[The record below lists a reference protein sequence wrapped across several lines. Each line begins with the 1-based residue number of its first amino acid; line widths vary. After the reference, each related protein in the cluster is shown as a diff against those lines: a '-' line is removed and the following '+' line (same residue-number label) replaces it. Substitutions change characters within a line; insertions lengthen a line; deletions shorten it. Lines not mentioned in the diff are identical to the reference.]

1 MILYLEGT
9 MPKKNGIVKTYSFG
23 IETIKQI
30 EYMCKEYMLKQTA
43 LIEFIINKEY
53 KNITKDK

>member
-1 MILYLEGT
+1 